1 MARSS
6 GVTRSSTMALA
17 AAAAAVDAI
26 VLGLVLATCHLCLAQ
41 PPREAALCSGDACYS
56 VHAGAN
62 ISFEASQRRCRAN
75 GGHLTT
81 VQSEGEAAL
90 LERLVSSV
98 RGVAHAN
105 VWIGL
110 RKKRKQCSDVKLP
123 QRAFAWESG
132 DQATGFSNW
141 FKLDRHSCVQELCVY
156 AADGLK
162 WKVRECASHRNV
174 GYACKYR
181 YDGMC
186 GPLDVLGSG
195 RAEYA
200 TPFGVAPRS
209 PRELPPGS
217 TATVTCADGA
227 ATPEPRMA
235 TCRAKGVEGFA
246 WSPDVF
252 ACGDGA
258 AAEHKEL
265 EMSKPTAGG
274 NDGSKVFVDDD
285 DDEED
290 DDEDDD
296 DDADG
301 GEDADTSTGVK
312 GLNEHGNTGD
322 DRDAAPGDDYDPR
335 GGDSGTGGSSKNV
348 AIIAVVTLVLVT
360 VIVAV
365 LLVLLLRFCN
375 KQRSHGAAKHK
386 ATKIPASKTEK

>member
-1 MARSS
+1 MARRS

-17 AAAAAVDAI
+17 AAAAAAAIDAV

-41 PPREAALCSGDACYS
+41 PPREAAVCSGDACYS
-56 VHAGAN
+56 VHAAAN
-62 ISFEASQRRCRAN
+62 LSFEGSQRRCEAN

-90 LERLVSSV
+90 LERLVGSV

-123 QRAFAWESG
+123 QRAFTWESG
-132 DQATGFSNW
+132 DQSTGFSNW
-141 FKLDRHSCVQELCVY
+141 FKLGRHSCVQELCVY

-200 TPFGVAPRS
+200 TPFGIAPRS
-209 PRELPPGS
+209 PREMPPGS

-227 ATPEPRMA
+227 VTPEPRTV
-235 TCRAKGVEGFA
+235 TCRAKGVEGFG
-246 WSPDVF
+246 WSQDVF
-252 ACGDGA
+252 MCGDGA
-258 AAEHKEL
+258 AAGDVEL

-285 DDEED
+285 DED

-296 DDADG
+296 DDDVDG
-301 GEDADTSTGVK
+301 GDGGGDDADTSTDVK
-312 GLNEHGNTGD
+312 GLNEHGDT
-322 DRDAAPGDDYDPR
+322 GDDYDPH
-335 GGDSGTGGSSKNV
+335 GGDGGAGGSSKNV

-375 KQRSHGAAKHK
+375 KQRSDGAAKHK
-386 ATKIPASKTEK
+386 ATKIPASKPEK